1 MNGLLVGHAFSFSFT
16 YGPGESQRLCVW
28 VTQLVVHSD
37 HRHQGIAQRLC
48 ALSWEPHSDA
58 WGLVSSHPYAV
69 RALETATARFCD
81 ASWIKERA
89 AALVSSCPVTYIQG
103 AKLASEGTQID
114 TQFFVDHAKVNEIA
128 VGMGGFVEAREAR
141 RRNGVRRSHLQVSTS
156 DKVTKPFHGISA
168 NQVDTTI
175 AGLVR
180 KGMASCSEGRKR
192 RAKPRMIQHLFV
204 CPTNSSCFVNYFEI
218 NLTRLLSN
226 Q

>member
-1 MNGLLVGHAFSFSFT
+1 LNGLLVGHAFSFSFT

-69 RALETATARFCD
+69 P
-81 ASWIKERA
+81 
-89 AALVSSCPVTYIQG
+89 ALVSSCPVTYIQG